1 MAHVVFVALGS
12 RGDVQPLAVLASAVA
27 DVDAVAQ
34 VSLVSHSELQK
45 LTEELERRLA
55 SAFAHATWR
64 HGFPTVVFRSAFP
77 SAVVARQEP
86 EVWSSKVLWRPLA
99 QPCFVHDGRL
109 NADTPDVLDLQGRRR
124 AEWIEAI
131 GRAGDA
137 DVLVCNLFAM
147 PPVFHLAERLK
158 IPWICC
164 SPSLI
169 PYSMPETFEQEL
181 TENMPD
187 LMEVLK
193 KRDEPGDESLF
204 SWSTVKSWMWPV
216 FTESHAIL
224 REAVSMFVLREPRIP
239 AALIPASV
247 TLPPA
252 AVVCGAWSPA
262 EDRARK
268 QPKALVEFLAQCE
281 EEVAKGQLTGPPFY
295 IGFGSMGAEGLV
307 PDAEKVLKVFLDT
320 AKWMAR
326 PVVLMQHTLAQVDPT
341 PRFVFCCSED
351 VPHGW
356 LFPQCSVVIHHGGIG
371 TVLAAARVGRPQL
384 VVPLAFDQPFW
395 GQTLEDLGVAAVQE
409 LEELSVPLV
418 ARKLRALLTPS
429 VQRSVEDLAAQLN
442 DESPPIARAVQEIAA
457 LAATEHSY
465 GELSK
470 LPGDSIVV
478 DGGMNL
484 GLFSLVL
491 AKRWRGTG
499 QLTVVAF
506 EPAEETYHLALQNLR
521 HHGVPLV
528 AHGAEFGDR
537 DDAVVEGAEFGDAP
551 VVVHCFRLALCDVE
565 REDRLCYFPYLTS
578 SSTLQ
583 QHRAAKD
590 LAKERGCFDPRLRAE
605 PIRCC
610 ALSTALR
617 RVERCSARRAD
628 SERPISLLKL
638 DIEGSEVE
646 AMKGIDPTLGW
657 TDATQNKKWRN
668 AGRCWV
674 QMLGVDVAS
683 ENELRNYLELQ
694 HLRLDGALM

>member
-45 LTEELERRLA
+45 LTE
-55 SAFAHATWR
+55 
-64 HGFPTVVFRSAFP
+64 
-77 SAVVARQEP
+77 EP

-224 REAVSMFVLREPRIP
+224 REEFLGLPPVPGDRAGDGHDHFAPETLKGAQFLLGIP

-356 LFPQCSVVIHHGGIG
+356 KPSCAPRCADGSDLCRSALARLFPQCSVVIHHGGIG

-457 LAATEHSY
+457 LAATVEGAGAGGAGREVLRPVHRIELCEDAEGEAEELSVLGRSSGEVQFIFREIAEEHSY

-590 LAKERGCFDPRLRAE
+590 LAKERGCFDPRLVQ
-605 PIRCC
+605 
-610 ALSTALR
+610 T
-617 RVERCSARRAD
+617 
-628 SERPISLLKL
+628 
-638 DIEGSEVE
+638 GSNGLP
-646 AMKGIDPTLGW
+646 AMKVSKIADMKA
-657 TDATQNKKWRN
+657 DA
-668 AGRCWV
+668 
-674 QMLGVDVAS
+674 MS
-683 ENELRNYLELQ
+683 
-694 HLRLDGALM
+694 